1 MGYPPERRR
10 RARLKLQQVVRV
22 RPSDAHLN
30 FDEILPTL
38 NTTRESVYFAS
49 KNGTYI
55 EGMRVFITFPYSDSL
70 GSLNGESLGRVVRL
84 DDLGQG
90 RGGIA
95 IEILM
100 HLYVGG
106 KETQRCMINGPRGL
120 QSEPCGSA

>member
-55 EGMRVFITFPYSDSL
+55 EGMRVFIIFPYSDFS
-70 GSLNGESLGRVVRL
+70 GSLNRELLCRVFRI
-84 DDLGQG
+84 DALGQG
-90 RGGIA
+90 RRRKA
-95 IEILM
+95 RSDVHM
-100 HLYVGG
+100 RNTSVDSQ
-106 KETQRCMINGPRGL
+106 TQFAQFQL
-120 QSEPCGSA
+120 LTT